1 MNAVSITTNP
11 SDLDVECIHRF
22 LSEESAWARGIPLD
36 LVRLSI
42 ANSLN
47 FGLFVGSSQVG
58 YARLVTDHAT
68 FAYLMDVFVLPA
80 YRGRGLSRQLLETV
94 MAHPTARKVRRFVLV
109 SSTAR
114 GLYEKFGFSA
124 PAKPETFMEINTSNA
139 YARSEA

>member
-22 LSEESAWARGIPLD
+22 LSEESAWARGIPAD

-47 FGLFVGSSQVG
+47 FGLFVEGRQAG

-68 FAYLMDVFVLPA
+68 FAYLLDVFVLPE
-80 YRGRGLSRQLLETV
+80 YRGRGLSRELMSAV
-94 MAHPTARKVRRFVLV
+94 MTHPTTQKVRRIILV

-124 PAKPETFMEINTSNA
+124 LSKPETYMEINIANA
-139 YARSEA
+139 YQSA